1 MSALAHTTILLDEAA
16 DALIQDASGVY
27 VDGTYGRGGHS
38 RAILS
43 RLSATGQLLAF
54 DRDPEAIQ
62 HAQQV
67 ADPRFVITQG
77 NFSEMADTLNQ
88 RGLIGHVNGV
98 LLDLGVSSPQL
109 DDASRGFSFMQDG
122 PLDMRMNPEQS
133 PSAEDWINV
142 ASVDEMSAV
151 FREYGEERYARRIA
165 AAIVRERA
173 GGRIRRTLELADI
186 VTRANP
192 AWEKHK
198 HPATRV
204 FQAIRIFINS
214 ELDELQ
220 RILASVVGCLS
231 PGGRVV
237 VIAFHSLEDRIV
249 KQFLRAQS
257 QGNVLPRGVPV
268 MGLPEGRSMRLVG
281 KATKPSEAEVNHNP
295 RARSAVMRVGEKL

>member
-1 MSALAHTTILLDEAA
+1 MSALAHTTILLDEAV

-43 RLSATGQLLAF
+43 RLSATGRLLAF

-67 ADPRFVITQG
+67 ADSRFVITQG
-77 NFSEMADTLNQ
+77 NFSEMADALSR
-88 RGLIGHVNGV
+88 RGLVGRVSGV

-133 PSAEDWINV
+133 PSAEDWINA
-142 ASVDEMSAV
+142 ASVDEMSVV

-220 RILASVVGCLS
+220 RMLTSVVGCLG

-281 KATKPSEAEVNHNP
+281 KATKPSEAEVNRNP

>member
-1 MSALAHTTILLDEAA
+1 MSALAHTTILLDEAV

-77 NFSEMADTLNQ
+77 NFSEMADALSR
-88 RGLIGHVNGV
+88 RGLVGRVSGV

-133 PSAEDWINV
+133 PSAEDWINA
-142 ASVDEMSAV
+142 ASVDEMSVV

-173 GGRIRRTLELADI
+173 EGRIRRTLELADI
-186 VTRANP
+186 VARANP

-220 RILASVVGCLS
+220 RVLASVVGCLS